1 MVCGSILEQK
11 REDSKSKCK
20 TLRSELLI
28 LLSPS
33 GEGMPERRGRPKP
46 PPRADG
52 SRCYW
57 QYKKL
62 KKETEVSLRLT
73 NFVLLMYHQLTSQQ
87 RSQIFALLQRRT
99 SRKQIALIV
108 GCSQSTL
115 SREIK
120 RNSTAK
126 GNYLWDKAHAMAMSR
141 RKRSTSNKK
150 LDSLLVWRIKQM
162 IIDYQWSPEQIRG
175 VLAKDGVSVSIQ
187 TIYNIINADE
197 SGQLRKHRRHPNF
210 KRRSKRERRPT
221 KATNIANRT
230 SIHDRPAEAD
240 GTRFGDF
247 EMDLIVDAYGHAIL
261 VLLERMTGFVMME
274 KLPYGKRAKPLAK
287 TVVRLLY
294 AYRKYLKTITTD
306 NGSEFASHLDITAG
320 LRMKGLDDVTVYF
333 ADSYCSWQ
341 KGAVENVNKLIRQ
354 YIPKKSN
361 FNNIP
366 NQYVKNVAKKLNLRP
381 RKKLGFSNPKTE
393 FFKQIANFALAS

>member
-1 MVCGSILEQK
+1 
-11 REDSKSKCK
+11 
-20 TLRSELLI
+20 
-28 LLSPS
+28 
-33 GEGMPERRGRPKP
+33 
-46 PPRADG
+46 
-52 SRCYW
+52 
-57 QYKKL
+57 
-62 KKETEVSLRLT
+62 
-73 NFVLLMYHQLTSQQ
+73 MYHQLTSQQ
-87 RSQIFALLQRRT
+87 RSQIFALLQRKT
-99 SRKQIALIV
+99 PRKEIALIV

-115 SREIK
+115 CREIK

-126 GNYLWDKAHAMAMSR
+126 GNYLWDKAHAKALER
-141 RKRSTSNKK
+141 RKRVTANKR
-150 LDSLLVWRIKQM
+150 LDSILVWRIKQM

-175 VLAKDGVSVSIQ
+175 ALSKEGVSVSIQ
-187 TIYNIINADE
+187 SIYNIINADE
-197 SGQLRKHRRHPNF
+197 SGELRRHRRHPNF
-210 KRRSKRERRPT
+210 KRRCKGERKPT
-221 KATNIANRT
+221 KATNIANRI
-230 SIHDRPAEAD
+230 SIHDRPAEAN
-240 GTRFGDF
+240 GKRFGDF
-247 EMDLIVDAYGHAIL
+247 EMDLIVDSYGHAIL

-306 NGSEFASHLDITAG
+306 NGSEFAAHLDITAG
-320 LRMKGLDDVTVYF
+320 LSMKGLDDVTVYF

-366 NQYVKNVAKKLNLRP
+366 DQYVKNVAKKLNLRP
-381 RKKLGFSNPKTE
+381 RKKLNFSNPKTE

>member
-1 MVCGSILEQK
+1 
-11 REDSKSKCK
+11 
-20 TLRSELLI
+20 
-28 LLSPS
+28 
-33 GEGMPERRGRPKP
+33 
-46 PPRADG
+46 
-52 SRCYW
+52 
-57 QYKKL
+57 
-62 KKETEVSLRLT
+62 
-73 NFVLLMYHQLTSQQ
+73 MYHQLTSQQ
-87 RSQIFALLQRRT
+87 RSQIFALLQRKT
-99 SRKQIALIV
+99 PRKEIALIV

-115 SREIK
+115 CREIK

-126 GNYLWDKAHAMAMSR
+126 GNYLWDKAHAKALER
-141 RKRSTSNKK
+141 RKRVTANKR

-230 SIHDRPAEAD
+230 SIHDRPAKAD

-306 NGSEFASHLDITAG
+306 NGSEFAAHLDITAG
-320 LRMKGLDDVTVYF
+320 LSMKGLDDVTVYF

-366 NQYVKNVAKKLNLRP
+366 DQYVKNVAKKLNLRP